1 MKKFE
6 MHTEIFVFAIVM
18 LVLSTIMTI
27 FFIFTY
33 GFVAPFSTLAVMTV
47 LGYVFAVYILLTEY

>member
-1 MKKFE
+1 MEIIIMKRFD
-6 MHTEIFVFAIVM
+6 MHVGVFMIAVVM
-18 LVLSTIMTI
+18 LMLSTFMTI

-47 LGYVFAVYILLTEY
+47 LGYV